1 MRPLRVPAAVAL
13 LAIWGGVAGCG
24 PIEYIN
30 QVSTRA
36 VSALA
41 AAKKVGADQYAPY
54 EYTAAEAY
62 LHKAR
67 EEGAYAQYQ
76 DAIEYGRRAEE
87 LADRARAI
95 SVTRMNQPEGAPAS
109 PGPVSPSRATPPSP
123 SSPSSPSSV
132 PRPEEDEGARPKLPE
147 TE

>member
-1 MRPLRVPAAVAL
+1 M

-95 SVTRMNQPEGAPAS
+95 SVTRMNQPEGAPAP
-109 PGPVSPSRATPPSP
+109 PGPASPSRAAPARATPHSP
-123 SSPSSPSSV
+123 SSPSPA
-132 PRPEEDEGARPKLPE
+132 PPPEEDQGARPKLPE